1 MPRACSETVHAD
13 DGNVPGKVS
22 FHDKNTSDAVAATAT
37 PTIDP
42 LALSTTDGSDV
53 AAPDRETRTN
63 SMEFAVGAG
72 ITKCVPTK
80 TASMAVNENATLPRR
95 SPDPERRRA
104 DLPWRTRKLMP
115 SVAATPD
122 IGSETERPESKN
134 RIELPPPF
142 RWNIAPSP
150 VPFDINLN
158 ALALMSSSGSATSNS
173 VEVSVPTRTCT
184 IPGSRK

>member
-63 SMEFAVGAG
+63 SMEFPLAPA
-72 ITKCVPTK
+72 ITKSVPSK
-80 TASMAVNENATLPRR
+80 TTSLAVNENARLPRR
-95 SPDPERRRA
+95 SPDAERRRA
-104 DLPWRTRKLMP
+104 DEAWRTRKLMP

-142 RWNIAPSP
+142 RWNIAANA
-150 VPFDINLN
+150 VPLEI
-158 ALALMSSSGSATSNS
+158 T
-173 VEVSVPTRTCT
+173 
-184 IPGSRK
+184 